1 MTALEQLQALADAE
15 KSVEMAAYHKASRE
29 YLGVSNPQIDAL
41 VKEWRAAM
49 DVAQR
54 VALADQLWQSNLHEA
69 RIAATKLL
77 IQARIK
83 PDDQPAWDLIKSWV
97 PDFDAWAIAD
107 HASSAGSRRLVADS
121 TRLDDV
127 AQWAKSDHMWSR
139 RAALVMTLPWA
150 KLNYPSEKQNLE
162 RERILGWAAD
172 YAVDSEWF
180 IQKSIGWW
188 IRDLSKHDPDRARQ
202 FLENHS
208 ETMAAFAAKIAGK
221 YLS

>member
-1 MTALEQLQALADAE
+1 MTALEQLQAAGDRE
-15 KSVEMAAYHKASRE
+15 KAAEMAAYHKGKRE
-29 YLGVSNPQIDAL
+29 FLGVSNPQIDMF
-41 VKEWRAAM
+41 VKEWRGAM
-49 DVAQR
+49 DVAER
-54 VALADQLWQSNLHEA
+54 VALADMLWQSNLHEA
-69 RIAATKLL
+69 RVAAAKLL

-107 HASSAGSRRLVADS
+107 HAASAGSRRLVANS
-121 TRLDDV
+121 SRLNDV

-150 KLNYPSEKQNLE
+150 KLNYLSEKQTAE
-162 RERILGWAAD
+162 RERILGWAAA
-172 YAVDSEWF
+172 YVDDKVWF

-188 IRDLSKHDPDRARQ
+188 IRDLSKHDPSRASA
-202 FLENHS
+202 FLANHG
-208 ETMAAFAAKIAGK
+208 EAMQPFAAKIAAK